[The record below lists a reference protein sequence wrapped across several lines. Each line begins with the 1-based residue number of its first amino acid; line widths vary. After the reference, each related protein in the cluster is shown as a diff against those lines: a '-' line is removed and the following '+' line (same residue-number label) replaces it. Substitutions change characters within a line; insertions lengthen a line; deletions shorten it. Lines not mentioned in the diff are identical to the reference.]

1 MDNSTI
7 SYSAIFDIWID
18 SNKDIDVVVGVIST
32 NFNEMSDLIIKKFRD
47 FLIKYFIPK
56 LKSKWNKSGRI
67 KSKFLA
73 DNEEWL
79 AQLYTICEETL
90 DDEQPSTSHSV
101 KRGRPVKAFE
111 ESQERSKRSKIS
123 QFCESFPK
131 DLIVSAA
138 KKYEKSEQF
147 KSFTPEKALSL
158 IIDASLSRHQYD
170 VLRSSAKEIGCD
182 IYPHYSKILE
192 VKKKCYPANI
202 KVDESF
208 SSVGLQELLD
218 HTVSRI
224 FQTKTKSEIDEIPN
238 ELNLI
243 SKWGCDGSSGHSEY
257 HQRFTDENV
266 SDKNMFLTSLVPLK
280 LTDLYND
287 FYFWK
292 NSEPSSTR
300 LCRPMKFEF
309 VKETADVINNEVNR
323 VNTEIQNLK
332 TTEFEMFNKKFAI
345 SHSLT
350 MTMIDGKVATTVS
363 KNCSMAVCFIC
374 GAKPTQMNNL
384 DAVILRTNSAEALKF
399 GISPLHA
406 RIKFMEC
413 ILHISYNKS
422 FKAWR
427 TNKDTKEQQ
436 EAVKTEIKKKFK
448 LVLGLKVDV
457 VKQGMGTTNDG
468 NVSRRFFENPE
479 ITADITGVNVDL
491 IHRFKIILN
500 TINSSQNIDVG
511 KFHTYCMDTAKLYV
525 QLYDWYYM
533 PITVHKV
540 LIHGSKMVSEAI
552 LPIGLFAIFI
562 FESIFLNFI

>member
-182 IYPHYSKILE
+182 IFPHYSKILE
-192 VKKKCYPANI
+192 VKKNAI
-202 KVDESF
+202 
-208 SSVGLQELLD
+208 LQ
-218 HTVSRI
+218 
-224 FQTKTKSEIDEIPN
+224 
-238 ELNLI
+238 
-243 SKWGCDGSSGHSEY
+243 
-257 HQRFTDENV
+257 
-266 SDKNMFLTSLVPLK
+266 
-280 LTDLYND
+280 
-287 FYFWK
+287 
-292 NSEPSSTR
+292 
-300 LCRPMKFEF
+300 
-309 VKETADVINNEVNR
+309 
-323 VNTEIQNLK
+323 
-332 TTEFEMFNKKFAI
+332 
-345 SHSLT
+345 
-350 MTMIDGKVATTVS
+350 
-363 KNCSMAVCFIC
+363 
-374 GAKPTQMNNL
+374 
-384 DAVILRTNSAEALKF
+384 ILRLMNVLAVLDYKNYLITLFQEF
-399 GISPLHA
+399 
-406 RIKFMEC
+406 
-413 ILHISYNKS
+413 
-422 FKAWR
+422 FKQ
-427 TNKDTKEQQ
+427 KQ
-436 EAVKTEIKKKFK
+436 
-448 LVLGLKVDV
+448 KVRL
-457 VKQGMGTTNDG
+457 M
-468 NVSRRFFENPE
+468 RFQM
-479 ITADITGVNVDL
+479 
-491 IHRFKIILN
+491 
-500 TINSSQNIDVG
+500 S
-511 KFHTYCMDTAKLYV
+511 
-525 QLYDWYYM
+525 
-533 PITVHKV
+533 
-540 LIHGSKMVSEAI
+540 
-552 LPIGLFAIFI
+552 
-562 FESIFLNFI
+562 